1 MERGPE
7 GKRGED
13 MSHRDEKLD
22 AMIGKNVE
30 ITTHDGTKAAGVF
43 GYADDFSAKHDY
55 RKPEYYYVGNL
66 SLRKSH
72 IIKIVEK

>member
-1 MERGPE
+1 
-7 GKRGED
+7 

-22 AMIGKNVE
+22 ALIGKRVE
-30 ITTHDGTKAAGVF
+30 LTAFDGTKAAGVF

-55 RKPEYYYVGNL
+55 RKPGYYYVGNL

-72 IIKIVEK
+72 IKKIVKSKEVF